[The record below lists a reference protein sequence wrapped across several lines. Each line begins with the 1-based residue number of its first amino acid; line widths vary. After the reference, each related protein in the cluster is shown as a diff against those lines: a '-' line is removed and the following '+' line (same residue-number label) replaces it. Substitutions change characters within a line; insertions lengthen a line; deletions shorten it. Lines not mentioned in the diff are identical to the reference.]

1 MAFDKFKNY
10 WNMDIKNGI
19 RGEARVQSVS
29 VPTESGTSGNVR
41 MWLDVYVDGWEP
53 YRMKHHCM
61 VKKTKHPGP
70 GDVLPV
76 MVDPDNKERIDILWE
91 DVKTVDQVMSD
102 GQPGATP
109 GSVTINMGEPQVID
123 LSGAAVTPGQPIDLS
138 AAGIP
143 AGMEDQ
149 VREALEAAQQYMGQ
163 MPGAEAPAADDRL
176 ERLERLARLRESG
189 ALSDAEFEAEK
200 ARLLGGG

>member
-10 WNMDIKNGI
+10 WNMDIKNGV

-41 MWLDVYVDGWEP
+41 MWLDVYVEGWEP
-53 YRMKHHCM
+53 YRLKHHCM

-70 GDVLPV
+70 GEVLPV
-76 MVDPDNKERIDILWE
+76 MVDPDNKERIDILWKE
-91 DVKTVDQVMSD
+91 VKTVDEVMSE
-102 GQPGATP
+102 GAPGATP

-123 LSGAAVTPGQPIDLS
+123 LG

-143 AGMEDQ
+143 AGMEDE
-149 VREALEAAQQYMGQ
+149 VREALEAAQRYMGQ
-163 MPGAEAPAADDRL
+163 MSGAEAPTTDDRL
-176 ERLERLARLRESG
+176 ERLERLAKLRESG
-189 ALSDAEFEAEK
+189 ALTDAEFEAEK
-200 ARLLGGG
+200 ARLLE

>member
-10 WNMDIKNGI
+10 WNMDIKDGV

-29 VPTESGTSGNVR
+29 VPTESTSR
-41 MWLDVYVDGWEP
+41 
-53 YRMKHHCM
+53 
-61 VKKTKHPGP
+61 
-70 GDVLPV
+70 
-76 MVDPDNKERIDILWE
+76 VDPDNKERIDILRE
-91 DVKTVDQVMSD
+91 EVKTVDEVMSD
-102 GQPGATP
+102 GAPGATP

-123 LSGAAVTPGQPIDLS
+123 LG

-143 AGMEDQ
+143 AGMEDE

-163 MPGAEAPAADDRL
+163 VSGAEAPTTDDRL
-176 ERLERLARLRESG
+176 ERLAKLRESG

-200 ARLLGGG
+200 ARLLE